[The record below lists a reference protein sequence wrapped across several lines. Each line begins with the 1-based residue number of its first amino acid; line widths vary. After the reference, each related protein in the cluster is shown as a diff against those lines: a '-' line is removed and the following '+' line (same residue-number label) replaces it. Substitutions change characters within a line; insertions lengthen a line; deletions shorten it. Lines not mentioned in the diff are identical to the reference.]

1 MSFENVIKETDRKFE
16 LLISQIYERKKEVI
30 LELESNFKKVNDSTE
45 EVLSNSRDRLCI
57 LSELKTEL
65 EGLRDDSAL
74 IH

>member
-45 EVLSNSRDRLCI
+45 EVLNSRDRLCI